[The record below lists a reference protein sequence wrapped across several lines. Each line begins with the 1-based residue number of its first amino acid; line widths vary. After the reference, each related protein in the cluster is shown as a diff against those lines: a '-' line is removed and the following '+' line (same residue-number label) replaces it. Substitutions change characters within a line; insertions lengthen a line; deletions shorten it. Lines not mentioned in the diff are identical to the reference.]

1 MKLFR
6 NIFMLLAVLG
16 LGVSCVNDGL
26 SDDSGKEAAGSMNTL
41 DEQAAVMKQSVKDIQ
56 TLEGDFSDAQDAIG
70 RHISYIESGVSMEE
84 GSLATLSLQKSLA
97 AVFGEAEL
105 TGDASLETIHAGIA
119 SWLGSELDQFYPLA
133 LAQAKTDAVSLS
145 VERQK
150 VYAQA
155 LSSDIESGLK
165 KDENPSELASLVNS
179 VDENEEAAEK
189 LSSELSNVISDVET
203 AYQQA
208 IKDPSYDS
216 ASLKKVNRAAAAQTK
231 AADDSYAGLVARVA
245 ACETLLQSIVERL
258 GELENEVEDLKE
270 LLGLVQSLTFVSEY
284 ASDKAVA
291 YYDLD
296 LANRTN
302 DNVAKRNPVSSITLD
317 YIVRPASAAVA
328 LTDETLWNNGLNV
341 FAYYAQAIT
350 KAPKMYD
357 LEVENVS
364 VSSSAYGI
372 VSVTVKNSL
381 EEAFYYKKTGAK
393 LALSVTTGKTDLTSQ
408 FVEIVPKDASD
419 VVYIESLVLSEDN
432 LDMND
437 GASRQLNVTVSPGN
451 VTNRE
456 VVWTTSNNEVVE
468 VSGSGMLVAKG
479 VGSAVVTAT
488 SKSTDEW
495 GNTLSASCNVK
506 VSPNIKL
513 VGPGYVEQGGTI
525 EIKVESPDYIDPSLI
540 TWSSSHS
547 SFASVDENG
556 VVTGLSKYYDTDKKE
571 YIPIYI
577 NCSIYGGQISLQHTL
592 RIVVP
597 QPKLIKVSGLTDN
610 ENTTSVKI
618 GSTLS
623 LASTLYPVAAQ
634 QEGYFRCYYQSG
646 YMDVATVDFNS
657 GLVSAKAA
665 GTATVTITATS
676 STSGRYEYPSGSELK
691 RYVNVVVEPYW
702 VTSLSLPQTM
712 KLAPEAVAT
721 LTPVFTSDVDGVP
734 PTNRNLTW
742 SSSNPSIVSVDA
754 TTGEMTAHGEGTVT
768 ITARTVIGA
777 AAGSAIKSAT
787 CVVTVKAPVAEIKVG
802 DYYYSDGT
810 WSTDKKAGKTVIG
823 VVFSTANAVA
833 SDPLLLKN
841 YPNCTNGLVVSTKE
855 YSEVLGYISTSNTP
869 KDVAVYG
876 GDILNVDAINGYT
889 NTSTLG
895 DYSQAKGYLDSYSVY
910 YAQLYRKDS
919 NGVAYKHNSAVSVP
933 SSASPWYVPSYKEL
947 TYLSENIDAVNSSL
961 ANVGDTI
968 SKTGYWLSSFKRYD
982 KLEEIDVPC
991 LFDMSTGTWGASMN
1005 GKYTTAAPVR
1015 VVLAF

>member
-1 MKLFR
+1 M
-6 NIFMLLAVLG
+6 G

-26 SDDSGKEAAGSMNTL
+26 SDDNGKAADGSMITL

-56 TLEGDFSDAQDAIG
+56 TLEGDFSDALDAIG
-70 RHISYIESGVSMEE
+70 RHISYVESGVSMEE
-84 GSLATLSLQKSLA
+84 GSLATLLLQKSLA
-97 AVFGEAEL
+97 AVFGAAEN
-105 TGDASLETIHAGIA
+105 TADTSLETVHAGIA

-133 LAQAKTDAVSLS
+133 LAQAKADAVALS
-145 VERQK
+145 IKKQK
-150 VYAQA
+150 AYAQA
-155 LSSDIESGLK
+155 LSSDVESGIK
-165 KDENPSELASLVNS
+165 NDENPSELNSLVSS
-179 VDENEEAAEK
+179 VEENEGMIE
-189 LSSELSNVISDVET
+189 ELSANISTVLSDVET

-216 ASLKKVNRAAAAQTK
+216 ASLKKVNKAAAAQTK

-258 GELENEVEDLKE
+258 GALENEVEDLKE
-270 LLGLVQSLTFVSEY
+270 LLGLIQSLTFVSEY

-296 LANRTN
+296 LATRTN

-328 LTDETLWNNGLNV
+328 LTDEALWNNGLNV

-357 LEVENVS
+357 LQVENVS
-364 VSSSAYGI
+364 VSSSAYGV

-432 LDMND
+432 LDMDD
-437 GASRQLNVTVSPGN
+437 GASRQLNVIVSPSN

-456 VVWTTSNNEVVE
+456 VVWTTSNNDVVE

-571 YIPIYI
+571 YIPVYI
-577 NCSIYGGQISLQHTL
+577 NCSIYGGQITLQHAL
-592 RIVVP
+592 RVVVP

-610 ENTTSVKI
+610 ENTKSVKI

-623 LASTLYPVAAQ
+623 LASTLYPAAAQ
-634 QEGYFRCYYQSG
+634 QDGFFRCYYQSG

-676 STSGRYEYPSGSELK
+676 SSNGRYEYPSGSELK

-702 VTSLSLPQTM
+702 VESLSLPQTM

-754 TTGEMTAHGEGTVT
+754 TTGEMTAHSEGTVT
-768 ITARTVIGA
+768 ITAKTVSGA

-787 CVVTVKAPVAEIKVG
+787 CIVTVKAPVAEIKVG

-833 SDPLLLKN
+833 SDPLLLRD

-869 KDVAVYG
+869 RDVAAYG

-895 DYSQAKGYLDSYSVY
+895 DYSQAKGYVDGYSVY

-968 SKTGYWLSSFKRYD
+968 SKTGYWLSSFKRYG

-991 LFDMSTGTWGASMN
+991 LFDMSTGTWGTSMN

>member
-26 SDDSGKEAAGSMNTL
+26 SDDSGKEAAGNMNTL
-41 DEQAAVMKQSVKDIQ
+41 DEQAAVMKQSIKDIQ

-70 RHISYIESGVSMEE
+70 RHISYIEGGASMEE
-84 GSLATLSLQKSLA
+84 GSLATLSLQKFLA

-119 SWLGSELDQFYPLA
+119 SWLGSELDQFYLLA
-133 LAQAKTDAVSLS
+133 LAQAKTDAVALS

-165 KDENPSELASLVNS
+165 KDENPSELASLVGS
-179 VDENEEAAEK
+179 VDENGKAAEK

-216 ASLKKVNRAAAAQTK
+216 ASLKKVNKAAAAQTK

-258 GELENEVEDLKE
+258 GALENEVEDLKE
-270 LLGLVQSLTFVSEY
+270 LLGLIQSLTFVSEY

-328 LTDETLWNNGLNV
+328 LTDKALWNNGLNV

-357 LEVENVS
+357 LQVENVS
-364 VSSSAYGI
+364 VSSSAYGV

-432 LDMND
+432 LDMDD
-437 GASRQLNVTVSPGN
+437 GASRQLNVTVSPSN

-456 VVWTTSNNEVVE
+456 VEWTTSNNDVVE

-556 VVTGLSKYYDTDKKE
+556 VVTGLSKYYDTDKKQ
-571 YIPIYI
+571 YVPIYI
-577 NCSIYGGQISLQHTL
+577 NCSIYGGQISLQHEL
-592 RIVVP
+592 RVVVP

-610 ENTTSVKI
+610 ENTKSVKI

-634 QEGYFRCYYQSG
+634 QDGFFRCYYQSG

-676 STSGRYEYPSGSELK
+676 SSNGRYEYPSGSELK

-702 VTSLSLPQTM
+702 VASLSLPQTM
-712 KLAPEAVAT
+712 KLAPETVAT

-754 TTGEMTAHGEGTVT
+754 TTGEMTAHREGTVT
-768 ITARTVIGA
+768 ITARTVSGA

-787 CVVTVKAPVAEIKVG
+787 CIVTVKKPVAPIEIG
-802 DYYYSDGT
+802 DFYYSDGT
-810 WSTDKKAGKTVIG
+810 WSTELNKSKTVIG
-823 VVFSTANAVA
+823 VVFSKLNAVS
-833 SDPLLLKN
+833 SDNNLLED
-841 YPNCTNGLVVSTKE
+841 YPNCSNGLVVGLPE
-855 YSEVLGYISTSNTP
+855 YSTTFGQFGYSSVYDWFIS
-869 KDVAVYG
+869 
-876 GDILNVDAINGYT
+876 NGYPAIAT
-889 NTSTLG
+889 NVPNGYGCTLG
-895 DYSQAKGYLDSYSVY
+895 F
-910 YAQLYRKDS
+910 
-919 NGVAYKHNSAVSVP
+919 VAYRNENPSYVELFDQQTGPLSKHNVP
-933 SSASPWYVPSYKEL
+933 SPDSASSWYIPSYKEMMEL
-947 TYLSENIDAVNSSL
+947 HANKSTINAALAKIGGTQINQSLYWSSTLRSYNSHNECQGSPIDMINGSWYSF
-961 ANVGDTI
+961 DK
-968 SKTGYWLSSFKRYD
+968 KTTPY
-982 KLEEIDVPC
+982 
-991 LFDMSTGTWGASMN
+991 
-1005 GKYTTAAPVR
+1005 PVR

>member
-1 MKLFR
+1 
-6 NIFMLLAVLG
+6 MLLAVLG

-26 SDDSGKEAAGSMNTL
+26 SDDSGKEAAGNMNTL
-41 DEQAAVMKQSVKDIQ
+41 DEQAAVMKQSIKDIQ

-70 RHISYIESGVSMEE
+70 RHISYIEGGASMEE
-84 GSLATLSLQKSLA
+84 GSLATLSLQKFLA

-119 SWLGSELDQFYPLA
+119 SWLGSELDQFYLLA
-133 LAQAKTDAVSLS
+133 LAQAKTDAVALS

-179 VDENEEAAEK
+179 VDENGKAAEK

-291 YYDLD
+291 YYNLD

-357 LEVENVS
+357 LQVENVS

-456 VVWTTSNNEVVE
+456 VVWTTSNNDVVE
-468 VSGSGMLVAKG
+468 VSGTGMLVAKG

-513 VGPGYVEQGGTI
+513 VGPGYVEQGGTV

-571 YIPIYI
+571 YIPVYI

-592 RIVVP
+592 RVVVP
-597 QPKLIKVSGLTDN
+597 QPKLIKVSGLTDS
-610 ENTTSVKI
+610 ENTKSVKI

-676 STSGRYEYPSGSELK
+676 SSNGRYEYPSGSELK

-702 VTSLSLPQTM
+702 VASLSLPQTM
-712 KLAPEAVAT
+712 KLAPETVAT

-754 TTGEMTAHGEGTVT
+754 TTGEMTAHREGTVT
-768 ITARTVIGA
+768 ITARTVSGA

-787 CVVTVKAPVAEIKVG
+787 CIVTVKAPVAEIKVG

-833 SDPLLLKN
+833 SDPLLLRD

-869 KDVAVYG
+869 KDVAAYG

-895 DYSQAKGYLDSYSVY
+895 DYSQAKGYVDGYSVY

-968 SKTGYWLSSFKRYD
+968 SKTGYWLSSFKRYG

-991 LFDMSTGTWGASMN
+991 LFDMSTGTWGTLMN

>member
-1 MKLFR
+1 
-6 NIFMLLAVLG
+6 
-16 LGVSCVNDGL
+16 
-26 SDDSGKEAAGSMNTL
+26 MNTL
-41 DEQAAVMKQSVKDIQ
+41 DEQAAVMKQSIKDIQ

-70 RHISYIESGVSMEE
+70 RHISYIEGGASMEE
-84 GSLATLSLQKSLA
+84 GSLATLSLQKFLA

-119 SWLGSELDQFYPLA
+119 SWLGSELDQFYLLA
-133 LAQAKTDAVSLS
+133 LAQAKTDAVALS

-179 VDENEEAAEK
+179 VDENGKAAEK

-291 YYDLD
+291 YYNLD

-357 LEVENVS
+357 LQVENVS

-456 VVWTTSNNEVVE
+456 VVWTTSNNDVVE
-468 VSGSGMLVAKG
+468 VSGTGMLVAKG

-513 VGPGYVEQGGTI
+513 VGPGYVEQGGTV

-571 YIPIYI
+571 YIPVYI

-592 RIVVP
+592 RVVVP
-597 QPKLIKVSGLTDN
+597 QPKLIKVSGLTDS
-610 ENTTSVKI
+610 ENTKSVKI

-676 STSGRYEYPSGSELK
+676 SSNGRYEYPSGSELK

-702 VTSLSLPQTM
+702 VASLSLPQTM
-712 KLAPEAVAT
+712 KLAPETVAT

-754 TTGEMTAHGEGTVT
+754 TTGEMTAHREGTVT
-768 ITARTVIGA
+768 ITARTVSGA

-787 CVVTVKAPVAEIKVG
+787 CIVTVKAPVAEIKVG

-833 SDPLLLKN
+833 SDPLLLRD

-869 KDVAVYG
+869 KDVAAYG

-895 DYSQAKGYLDSYSVY
+895 DYSQAKGYVDGYSVY

-968 SKTGYWLSSFKRYD
+968 SKTGYWLSSFKRYG

-991 LFDMSTGTWGASMN
+991 LFDMSTGTWGTLMN